1 MSNLKK
7 HFIFALFTLCAGI
20 FAAGSASAQ
29 TWSIQGNQA
38 GVQNPCIDA
47 NDGSGVSTLS
57 YGYTGQCRCPQGYT
71 YGTANNANCT
81 MDGFVPGCWNPG
93 TGKCN
98 TCGQGGTVTLG
109 NVSCFSNG
117 QSNAGGNGAGTVPS
131 GIACIGSSGAAGSS
145 SQCVGSGTST
155 GGFSTN

>member
-7 HFIFALFTLCAGI
+7 HFIFALFILCAGI

-29 TWSIQGNQA
+29 TWSILGNS
-38 GVQNPCIDA
+38 GEVQNPCITSA
-47 NDGSGVSTLS
+47 DGSGASTVS
-57 YGYTGQCRCPQGYT
+57 YGYSGQCRCPQGYT

-117 QSNAGGNGAGTVPS
+117 QSNAGGNGAGTVAS
-131 GIACIGSSGAAGSS
+131 GIACIGSSGQAGSS